1 MLNLFFCLPLLGVSL
16 FALPPQLPQ
25 GRGPESWRSEVLKS
39 LAKVGLK
46 EKDLGYRPK
55 NWWTAFPRM
64 EQTPFLLPHFK
75 ELFASPLDLPF
86 FTRGFGKAIERFLP
100 PQTPSSKVT
109 PGGRLR
115 RLLYYLAVDRMIT
128 GFRTYSANL
137 SPEARPKAPL
147 FHALLEV
154 QRAGGQPTRLV
165 SFGKEA
171 DYPNLRKR
179 FQESLKELPSAL
191 RLPLAKLILNSLDA
205 HGWAKKALRNIPP
218 RLAQKIETLTNL
230 GETQGD
236 GNGYFPELE
245 DAWKLL
251 DFHSLAYA
259 GFKACEALERAE
271 SELLLAIAKLSPQ
284 QKVSLK
290 HFHFRWI
297 SPLGPIV
304 ITGTAKDEHRE
315 RRPFLGVDLGGDDQ
329 WLAPVA
335 VATANQPLSLLLDLG
350 GSDSYVADQNDGPSQ
365 GTGILGVGILM
376 DSAGDDHYKIDSTGQ
391 GFGQLGIGILADRH
405 GRDRYEAHYSAQGAG
420 VLGIGLCL
428 DGEGN
433 DHYRLFADGQGMG
446 LLGGVGVLGDAG
458 GNDDY
463 YAEPSA
469 AKTGRGDYHSKG
481 GVSVSFA
488 QGAGG
493 GRRGD
498 GSDGHSYAGGLGAL
512 LDLSGDDHYKA
523 GNFSLGIGYWF
534 GTGLVWDG
542 GGNDIYESCYFTQA
556 SGAHFAIGVM
566 VDESGNDRH
575 RLVETSGAGIAFG
588 WDLVNALLLDVKGND
603 SYEAKIISMGS
614 AEVRSNAF
622 LIDLGGDDHYRFGV
636 KGTPIGLGGVD
647 LRKEYG
653 TVRFF
658 APYNGL
664 VSQVGLFLDLGGKDT
679 YSRIKPKG
687 AQFPKRGNGFFLKGG
702 DTKTKNYAIF
712 DDR

>member
-1 MLNLFFCLPLLGVSL
+1 MFPTFFCLPLLIASI
-16 FALPPQLPQ
+16 FAFPPQTPKAS
-25 GRGPESWRSEVLKS
+25 GSENWRGEVLKT
-39 LAKVGLK
+39 LAKAGLG

-64 EQTPFLLPHFK
+64 DQTPFLLPHFK

-100 PQTPSSKVT
+100 SQLPSPQKK

-115 RLLYYLAVDRMIT
+115 RLLYYLAVDRLIT

-137 SPEARPKAPL
+137 APDAHQKTPL
-147 FHALLEV
+147 FHALLAV
-154 QRAGGQPTRLV
+154 QKVGGQPTRLI

-179 FQESLKELPSAL
+179 LQKDLRNLPSPL
-191 RLPLAKLILNSLDA
+191 RLPLAKLLLNSLDA
-205 HGWAKKALRNIPP
+205 YSWTKKSLRNVPP
-218 RLAQKIETLTNL
+218 KLAQRIETLSNL

-236 GNGYFPELE
+236 GNGFFPELE
-245 DAWKLL
+245 DVWKRL
-251 DFHSLAYA
+251 DFHSMAYA

-271 SELLLAIAKLSPQ
+271 SELILAMATLDPEQKLA
-284 QKVSLK
+284 LR
-290 HFHFRWI
+290 HFDFRWD

-304 ITGTAKDEHRE
+304 IAGTGKDRHKE
-315 RRPFLGVDLGGDDQ
+315 RRPFLAIDLGGEDQ
-329 WLAPVA
+329 WLAPI
-335 VATANQPLSLLLDLG
+335 ATATSSRPLSLALDLG
-350 GSDSYVADQNDGPSQ
+350 GADRYIADENDGPSQ
-365 GTGILGVGILM
+365 GAGILGIGILM
-376 DSAGDDHYKIDSTGQ
+376 DCGGDDFYQLNSTGQ
-391 GFGQLGIGILADRH
+391 GFGQCGIGILVDR
-405 GRDRYEAHYSAQGAG
+405 GGDDRCEAHFSAQGAG

-428 DGEGN
+428 DGSGN

-446 LLGGVGVLGDAG
+446 LLGGIGVLGDAA

-463 YAEPSA
+463 FAEPLAS
-469 AKTGRGDYHSKG
+469 KTGRGDYHSKG
-481 GVSVSFA
+481 GISVSFA

-542 GGNDIYESCYFTQA
+542 GGNDTYESSYFTQA

-566 VDESGNDRH
+566 VDESGNDIH
-575 RLVETSGAGIAFG
+575 RLVNTSGAGIAFG
-588 WDLVNALLLDVKGND
+588 WDLVNALLLDVRGND
-603 SYEAKIISMGS
+603 LYEAKIISLGS

-622 LIDLGGDDHYRFGV
+622 LIDLQGDDSYRFGI
-636 KGTPIGLGGVD
+636 KKSPIGLGGVD
-647 LRKEYG
+647 HRTEYKK
-653 TVRFF
+653 VRFF
-658 APYNGL
+658 APYNAL
-664 VSQVGLFLDLGGKDT
+664 VSQIAFLLDLGGKDQYT
-679 YSRIKPKG
+679 KLKPKG
-687 AQFPKRGNGFFLKGG
+687 EPFPKRKDGTFLQGGNP
-702 DTKTKNYAIF
+702 KTNNYAIF

>member
-1 MLNLFFCLPLLGVSL
+1 MLQMFICLHLLGLSL
-16 FALPPQLPQ
+16 VALPPQLPQ
-25 GRGPESWRSEVLKS
+25 GRGPENWRSEVLKS
-39 LAKVGLK
+39 LAKAGLK

-55 NWWTAFPRM
+55 SWWTAFPRM
-64 EQTPFLLPHFK
+64 EQTPFLLPHFR

-100 PQTPSSKVT
+100 PQTPSSKIP

-137 SPEARPKAPL
+137 APDAQKEAPL

-154 QRAGGQPTRLV
+154 QRAGGQPTRLI
-165 SFGKEA
+165 SFGKKA

-179 FQESLKELPSAL
+179 FLQDLKNLPSSL
-191 RLPLAKLILNSLDA
+191 RLPLARLLLNSLDA
-205 HGWAKKALRNIPP
+205 HAWAKKAIRNIPS
-218 RLAQKIETLTNL
+218 RIAQKIETLSNL

-236 GNGYFPELE
+236 GNGFFPELE
-245 DAWKLL
+245 DAWKLM
-251 DFHSLAYA
+251 DFHSMAYA
-259 GFKACEALERAE
+259 GFKACEALELAE
-271 SELLLAIAKLSPQ
+271 SELVLAMAKLGPE
-284 QKVSLK
+284 QKASLRSYR
-290 HFHFRWI
+290 FFWN

-304 ITGTAKDEHRE
+304 ITGTGKDKHLE

-335 VATANQPLSLLLDLG
+335 VATASQPLSLLLDLG
-350 GSDSYVADQNDGPSQ
+350 GTDRYVADQHDGPSQ
-365 GTGILGVGILM
+365 GVGILGVGILM
-376 DSAGDDHYKIDSTGQ
+376 DTSGNDHYQIDSTGQ
-391 GFGQLGIGILADRH
+391 GFGQLGIGILADRRGKDH
-405 GRDRYEAHYSAQGAG
+405 YEAHYSAQGAG

-428 DGEGN
+428 DGAG
-433 DHYRLFADGQGMG
+433 DDRYRLLADGQGMG
-446 LLGGVGVLGDAG
+446 LLGGVGILGDAG

-463 YAEPSA
+463 FAEPSA

-542 GGNDIYESCYFTQA
+542 GGNDTYESCYFTQA

-566 VDESGNDRH
+566 VDESGNDTH
-575 RLVETSGAGIAFG
+575 RLVGTSGAGIAFG
-588 WDLVNALLLDVKGND
+588 WDLVNALLLDVQGDDN
-603 SYEAKIISMGS
+603 YEAKIISMGS

-622 LIDLGGDDHYRFGV
+622 LIDMEGDDHYRFGV
-636 KGTPIGLGGVD
+636 KGQPIGLGGVD
-647 LRKEYG
+647 KRKEYG

-664 VSQVGLFLDLGGKDT
+664 VSQVGLLLDLGGKDEYT
-679 YSRIKPKG
+679 KLKPKG
-687 AQFPKRGNGFFLKGG
+687 LAFPKRGNGVLIKEGEA
-702 DTKTKNYAIF
+702 KTRNYAIF